1 MRVLL
6 CLVALL
12 SACSAYTPHPAAE
25 LEGGRQVYA
34 EQVVSYGRDYLLSP
48 GDEIEV
54 TYHVNEVQQE
64 EYQLAIGDQIRVEFY
79 HYPQLDRTLIVRPD
93 GKITVPYKGDV
104 PAVGLTPMALGQR
117 VDALYADFLKYPKAT
132 VSLVRYGQRIRDLKD
147 AIKTAPRGQSRLALV
162 QPDGRVSLPLLPPLN
177 VAGQTIDTAER
188 TINKAYNQLIP
199 GMFTSTALLTA
210 KGNLVYVMGAV
221 AKPGFYE
228 LRGPTT
234 VLQGVALAGGFSPH
248 AETASVL
255 LITRDERQRAVG
267 RLIDASA
274 MLSSG
279 NIGTDTLLRQ
289 ADVVYVPN
297 TRLAQTAIV
306 FDFIRRFIPYSFVF
320 SYSLQQDVQPAVEF

>member
-1 MRVLL
+1 MRVLF
-6 CLVALL
+6 CLAAFLTGC
-12 SACSAYTPHPAAE
+12 AAYTPHPPAV
-25 LEGGRQVYA
+25 LDGGKQVYA
-34 EQVVSYGRDYLLSP
+34 EPVVSYGRDYLLSP

-54 TYHVNEVQQE
+54 TYHVNEVQQA

-104 PAVGLTPMALGQR
+104 LAVGATPMALAQR

-132 VSLVRYGQRIRDLKD
+132 VSLIRYGQRIRDLKD
-147 AIKTAPRGQSRLALV
+147 AIKTAPRGQSRLALI
-162 QPDGRVSLPLLPPLN
+162 QPDGRVSLPLLPPLM
-177 VAGQTIDTAER
+177 VAGKTIETAER
-188 TINKAYNQLIP
+188 GINQAYTQLIP

-210 KGNLVYVMGAV
+210 KGNVVYVMGAV

-228 LRGPTT
+228 VRGPTT

-255 LITRDERQRAVG
+255 LITRDERSRAVG

-297 TRLAQTAIV
+297 TKLAETAIV

-320 SYSLQQDVQPAVEF
+320 SYALQQDVQPALEF